1 MPPPRTLLF
10 FFFQAISE
18 RGRGELAAARR
29 HPVFMIASLNEFI
42 LCSEQF
48 EVL

>member
-1 MPPPRTLLF
+1 MSWL
-10 FFFQAISE
+10 Q
-18 RGRGELAAARR
+18 LAGL
-29 HPVFMIASLNEFI
+29 PVFTIASLNEFI